1 MPSKNILL
9 VILLLSIIFLSPVY
23 ARGPDKITD
32 FSSATVLYYNN
43 RPGTAL
49 NLIGIRIVPEYN
61 DYVMKLYKYY
71 LKGRV
76 VTIIPGLKK
85 YSPAGM
91 MVYLYCPTTGFY
103 FSMRSA
109 YYNQIVDKKKGL
121 FLNAYLVSQ
130 GLAVPQSYPK
140 DTTHDELF
148 KKLYEE
154 AKQNRLGAWKTLGK
168 KIIKSSPYQSSSGS
182 SKPLLPPLPP
192 KQ

>member
-1 MPSKNILL
+1 MKRIN
-9 VILLLSIIFLSPVY
+9 IFLIVLFFLILFSPGLH
-23 ARGPDKITD
+23 AREPDKITD
-32 FSSATVLYYNN
+32 FSSGTVLFCNN
-43 RPGTAL
+43 KPGTPL
-49 NLIGIRIVPEYN
+49 NLIGIRLIPEYN
-61 DYVMKLYKYY
+61 NYVMKLYKYY
-71 LKGRV
+71 LKGRP
-76 VTIIPGLKK
+76 VTIIPGNKK
-85 YSPAGM
+85 YTEAGM
-91 MVYLYCPTTGFY
+91 MVYLYGPTTGFY
-103 FSMRSA
+103 FSLRSA

-168 KIIKSSPYQSSSGS
+168 KIIKSSPYQSSSGPT
-182 SKPLLPPLPP
+182 KPLLPPLPP